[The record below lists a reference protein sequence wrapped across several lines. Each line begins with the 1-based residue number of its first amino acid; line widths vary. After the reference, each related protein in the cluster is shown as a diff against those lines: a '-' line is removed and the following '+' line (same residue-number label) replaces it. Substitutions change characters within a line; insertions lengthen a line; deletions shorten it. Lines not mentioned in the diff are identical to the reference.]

1 MTTYAASSLDKVIK
15 KQLTFPNGSQSSA
28 IIKSV
33 GGEQQV
39 PTTCSGD
46 CEAWR
51 EERKSMHTSQ
61 EKDRG
66 KHTYT
71 LSKQHTQ
78 STLRH
83 SVTLLCW
90 TQCPPQPCWESR
102 NSTATPQM
110 PAGASQSLGFLL
122 PAQNQQS
129 GKVLWLSRVY
139 LLNKGC
145 ARQRNGT
152 GNLERALRKWFP
164 GRRETAGIWGQD
176 RDGDHAPVSKD
187 LSPMPNPVIQWNSTI
202 SPSQPVSPLEAV
214 SQSTGYE
221 RVNHCRKNLS
231 RTPKVLTVQMTE
243 TEGLTKEKNIG
254 EMKRGKISFKMLM
267 LICKRH

>member
-33 GGEQQV
+33 AGEQQV

-51 EERKSMHTSQ
+51 EERKSTHTSQ

-66 KHTYT
+66 RIRVHWVNNTKKAHWG
-71 LSKQHTQ
+71 TQ
-78 STLRH
+78 
-83 SVTLLCW
+83 LLCSAEHNAPHSLA
-90 TQCPPQPCWESR
+90 QSR
-102 NSTATPQM
+102 HSTATPQM

-145 ARQRNGT
+145 ERKRNGT

-176 RDGDHAPVSKD
+176 WDGDHAPVSKD

-231 RTPKVLTVQMTE
+231 RTPLKVLPVQMTE
-243 TEGLTKEKNIG
+243 TEGLTKEKNTG
-254 EMKRGKISFKMLM
+254 EMKRGKMSFKMLM